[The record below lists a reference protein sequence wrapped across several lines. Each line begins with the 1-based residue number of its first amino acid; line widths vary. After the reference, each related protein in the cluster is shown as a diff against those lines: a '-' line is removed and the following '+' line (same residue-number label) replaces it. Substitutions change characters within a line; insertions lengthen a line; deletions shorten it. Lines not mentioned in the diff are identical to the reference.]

1 MLKRTRDLIFLGCIT
16 SVTAIFLNCN
26 GGMNSKAKAA
36 STIQDTARVDSIPLM
51 PIADTLDGSITKR
64 LRTKI
69 SIEVDS
75 LNPISKD
82 SLLKLTKAEQRRVR
96 DSARFAL
103 DEKPKHVYFTFDD
116 GPLLGSAAID
126 SIATA
131 KKIKINAF
139 LVGRHANMSKGLKR
153 DFERYYKN
161 PLVDC
166 YNHSYTHAN
175 NKFSAFY
182 SNPVGAYDD
191 FVKNEEDL
199 TLKHKIAR
207 LPGRNIW
214 VYEDVRKL
222 DLQSGASTADMLFT
236 NGYKVYGWDV
246 EWKIHGLT
254 GKPLQSVND
263 IYKSIRRFME
273 NKNSMEPNNV
283 VLLMHDDMFQNKKGQ
298 QLLSALID
306 SIQVNT
312 DYKFEFMRSYPFR
325 Y

>member
-1 MLKRTRDLIFLGCIT
+1 M
-16 SVTAIFLNCN
+16 VFLNCN

-69 SIEVDS
+69 SIEADS
-75 LNPISKD
+75 LNPISRD

-96 DSARFAL
+96 DSARLAL

-153 DFERYYKN
+153 DFERYYNN

-263 IYKSIRRFME
+263 IYKSIRRFMD